1 MDYRKKKNLIW
12 KGESFLFVVVLLV
25 FGAIFAAIHTGGL
38 IQKQDSVQLLN
49 KGWYYIKDGKK
60 QEITLPAEI
69 PAKTGEKL
77 ILYNESLGAESRGM
91 TVVSTGAQYDL
102 VIRLNGK
109 ILYEYK
115 EAMFSK
121 NVQMRSKVQCIAAL
135 GNDTEGKVLTFSYS
149 APQRGK
155 YVIEPVCIGTGSAI
169 AWYQIRKAA
178 IPLGAATIMI
188 VLSMI
193 ALCICIYMRIRQMP
207 DRRFRDVA
215 LFLMMCSIWLVT
227 DSSLAQSYSRC
238 PEVLCLISFYMFMLL
253 AVPMLRFLQNIGNMK
268 KYRLLDLGIFTFYL
282 NAVLQGV
289 LVILG
294 AFEFKDMLFVTHIRE
309 YRKHKQREIHL
320 LLIAYIIVGA
330 SGIIAL
336 ILYWLFEISY
346 YGSIFELGNLV
357 FLVLVIA
364 DAVMM
369 MADNVRYRL
378 ESQAYERLSREDGM
392 TGLETRANFEK
403 KLESISADMGRYRDI
418 LLMYIDIDQLRVINE
433 EYGRAAGDEMVVIS
447 ARCVE
452 FWSER
457 LKEELRNIGRG
468 CRHRFSLSL
477 GCSHLRN
484 KDGSLKSMGEWKYEA
499 DRKLYENKKKGDL
512 KNGVY

>member
-1 MDYRKKKNLIW
+1 MDYRKKKSLIW
-12 KGESFLFVVVLLV
+12 KGESFLFFVVLLV

-294 AFEFKDMLFVTHIRE
+294 AFEFKDMLFVTHILLFVWVLISAVLLIRE

-346 YGSIFELGNLV
+346 YGSIFELGN
-357 FLVLVIA
+357 A
-364 DAVMM
+364 GHCRRSHD
-369 MADNVRYRL
+369 
-378 ESQAYERLSREDGM
+378 DGRQRPLPSGIP
-392 TGLETRANFEK
+392 GLRTTV
-403 KLESISADMGRYRDI
+403 
-418 LLMYIDIDQLRVINE
+418 Q
-433 EYGRAAGDEMVVIS
+433 
-447 ARCVE
+447 
-452 FWSER
+452 
-457 LKEELRNIGRG
+457 RG
-468 CRHRFSLSL
+468 W
-477 GCSHLRN
+477 
-484 KDGSLKSMGEWKYEA
+484 D
-499 DRKLYENKKKGDL
+499 DRT
-512 KNGVY
+512 

>member
-12 KGESFLFVVVLLV
+12 KGESFLFFVVLLV

-294 AFEFKDMLFVTHIRE
+294 AFEFKDMLFVTHILLFVWVLISAVLLIRE

-433 EYGRAAGDEMVVIS
+433 EYGRAAGDEMAVIS

-452 FWSER
+452 NVFREEPATASAGMNLRFWSMIR
-457 LKEELRNIGRG
+457 KYRTNSGRN
-468 CRHRFSLSL
+468 
-477 GCSHLRN
+477 
-484 KDGSLKSMGEWKYEA
+484 A
-499 DRKLYENKKKGDL
+499 
-512 KNGVY
+512 

>member
-1 MDYRKKKNLIW
+1 
-12 KGESFLFVVVLLV
+12 
-25 FGAIFAAIHTGGL
+25 
-38 IQKQDSVQLLN
+38 
-49 KGWYYIKDGKK
+49 
-60 QEITLPAEI
+60 
-69 PAKTGEKL
+69 
-77 ILYNESLGAESRGM
+77 
-91 TVVSTGAQYDL
+91 
-102 VIRLNGK
+102 
-109 ILYEYK
+109 
-115 EAMFSK
+115 
-121 NVQMRSKVQCIAAL
+121 
-135 GNDTEGKVLTFSYS
+135 
-149 APQRGK
+149 
-155 YVIEPVCIGTGSAI
+155 
-169 AWYQIRKAA
+169 
-178 IPLGAATIMI
+178 
-188 VLSMI
+188 
-193 ALCICIYMRIRQMP
+193 
-207 DRRFRDVA
+207 
-215 LFLMMCSIWLVT
+215 
-227 DSSLAQSYSRC
+227 
-238 PEVLCLISFYMFMLL
+238 MLL

-294 AFEFKDMLFVTHIRE
+294 AFEFKDMLFVTHILLFVWVLISAVLLIRE

-320 LLIAYIIVGA
+320 LLIAYIIVGT

-452 FWSER
+452 NVFQEKGTCYRIGGDEFAVLVYDPEVPDEFWPER

-499 DRKLYENKKKGDL
+499 DRKLYKNKKKGDL

>member
-1 MDYRKKKNLIW
+1 MIW

-69 PAKTGEKL
+69 PAKTGEK
-77 ILYNESLGAESRGM
+77 
-91 TVVSTGAQYDL
+91 
-102 VIRLNGK
+102 
-109 ILYEYK
+109 
-115 EAMFSK
+115 
-121 NVQMRSKVQCIAAL
+121 
-135 GNDTEGKVLTFSYS
+135 
-149 APQRGK
+149 
-155 YVIEPVCIGTGSAI
+155 
-169 AWYQIRKAA
+169 
-178 IPLGAATIMI
+178 
-188 VLSMI
+188 
-193 ALCICIYMRIRQMP
+193 
-207 DRRFRDVA
+207 
-215 LFLMMCSIWLVT
+215 
-227 DSSLAQSYSRC
+227 
-238 PEVLCLISFYMFMLL
+238 
-253 AVPMLRFLQNIGNMK
+253 
-268 KYRLLDLGIFTFYL
+268 
-282 NAVLQGV
+282 
-289 LVILG
+289 
-294 AFEFKDMLFVTHIRE
+294 
-309 YRKHKQREIHL
+309 
-320 LLIAYIIVGA
+320 
-330 SGIIAL
+330 L

-452 FWSER
+452 NVFREKGTCYRIGGDEFAVLVYDPEVPDEFWPER

>member
-1 MDYRKKKNLIW
+1 MY
-12 KGESFLFVVVLLV
+12 SFL
-25 FGAIFAAIHTGGL
+25 T
-38 IQKQDSVQLLN
+38 
-49 KGWYYIKDGKK
+49 KDGT
-60 QEITLPAEI
+60 TLKTEKTGDHPARGNSG
-69 PAKTGEKL
+69 KTGEKL

-193 ALCICIYMRIRQMP
+193 ALCICIYMRIRQMS

-268 KYRLLDLGIFTFYL
+268 NT
-282 NAVLQGV
+282 
-289 LVILG
+289 
-294 AFEFKDMLFVTHIRE
+294 
-309 YRKHKQREIHL
+309 
-320 LLIAYIIVGA
+320 
-330 SGIIAL
+330 
-336 ILYWLFEISY
+336 
-346 YGSIFELGNLV
+346 GSWI
-357 FLVLVIA
+357 
-364 DAVMM
+364 
-369 MADNVRYRL
+369 L
-378 ESQAYERLSREDGM
+378 ESLH
-392 TGLETRANFEK
+392 F
-403 KLESISADMGRYRDI
+403 I
-418 LLMYIDIDQLRVINE
+418 
-433 EYGRAAGDEMVVIS
+433 
-447 ARCVE
+447 
-452 FWSER
+452 
-457 LKEELRNIGRG
+457 
-468 CRHRFSLSL
+468 
-477 GCSHLRN
+477 
-484 KDGSLKSMGEWKYEA
+484 
-499 DRKLYENKKKGDL
+499 
-512 KNGVY
+512 